1 MKGLILEK
9 ECNLNLVTFSPIL
22 NTMIVNLNATLPECE
37 KTWFVGADTC
47 ALELRVE
54 VEDELWLE
62 DVTRWLV
69 PFVLARFS
77 ALASAS

>member
-1 MKGLILEK
+1 
-9 ECNLNLVTFSPIL
+9 
-22 NTMIVNLNATLPECE
+22 MIVDLNATLPECE

-47 ALELRVE
+47 ALELTVE